1 MNWEQFQLPYSRLTW
16 WENQICHPL
25 QNDLITSVK
34 RRESKALYQLLNLTT
49 HLAMKVMLIIPSQMV
64 IAKTVMMLILNMLME
79 STKKMCKDMLYV
91 TVEGCLLQ
99 GVVWEKQ
106 STYRK
111 IIQIYI
117 NYVESHYGKSGL
129 VFDRYQ
135 DGLSTKDHEH
145 AQRTMKSKNFPN
157 APAHWLMISPNKHF
171 WPTVTTKNV
180 SLNC

>member
-1 MNWEQFQLPYSRLTW
+1 
-16 WENQICHPL
+16 
-25 QNDLITSVK
+25 
-34 RRESKALYQLLNLTT
+34 
-49 HLAMKVMLIIPSQMV
+49 
-64 IAKTVMMLILNMLME
+64 
-79 STKKMCKDMLYV
+79 MLYV

-157 APAHWLMISPNKHF
+157 APAH
-171 WPTVTTKNV
+171 
-180 SLNC
+180 